1 MKLNITESE
10 LIECIK
16 NATQRILNEGELV
29 GDDGTLDNMLDVE
42 NEEPDY
48 EYPEENY
55 EDEED
60 VYPEEESNYEDVEE
74 EPTDDLGDVYN
85 DLGIIPGEKE
95 IDDEPTVN
103 STVHIST
110 DLDLRADADLIS
122 QIEEEFGIMADTDV
136 HSGNVVFD
144 VPSEILGRFKDYANE
159 NEFDANEDTPLNEG
173 RMPCEPYKVTTDGRV
188 FWMRESKAVENVDTF
203 KFRMNENYRRNCWK
217 NYVRGKFV
225 M

>member
-1 MKLNITESE
+1 MTMKLNITESE
-10 LIECIK
+10 LIECIT

-29 GDDGTLDNMLDVE
+29 GDDGTLDNLLDLE
-42 NEEPDY
+42 GEDTHY
-48 EYPEENY
+48 EYPEE
-55 EDEED
+55 DG
-60 VYPEEESNYEDVEE
+60 EEEEYTDFEG
-74 EPTDDLGDVYN
+74 PTDDLDDVY
-85 DLGIIPGEKE
+85 DELDIIPGEKE

-144 VPSEILGRFKDYANE
+144 VPSEILDSFKDYANE

-188 FWMRESKAVENVDTF
+188 FWMRESKAVGNVDTF

>member
-29 GDDGTLDNMLDVE
+29 GDDGTLDNLLDVE

-48 EYPEENY
+48 EYPEDDSEEEEYTDFDEESDY
-55 EDEED
+55 EDG
-60 VYPEEESNYEDVEE
+60 EE
-74 EPTDDLGDVYN
+74 EPTDDLGDVYDELN
-85 DLGIIPGEKE
+85 IIPGEKE
-95 IDDEPTVN
+95 IGEEPEIS

-110 DLDLRADADLIS
+110 DLDSRADADLIH
-122 QIEEEFGIMADTDV
+122 QIEDKFGLMADTDV
-136 HSGNVVFD
+136 HNGNIVFD
-144 VPSEILGRFKDYANE
+144 VPSEILDSFKNYANE
-159 NEFDANEDTPLNEG
+159 NEFDANEEMPLNEG

-188 FWMRESKAVENVDTF
+188 FWMRESKAMENVDTF
-203 KFRMNENYRRNCWK
+203 KFRMNENYRKNCWK
-217 NYVRGKFV
+217 NYVQGKFV

>member
-29 GDDGTLDNMLDVE
+29 GDDGTLDNLLDVE

-48 EYPEENY
+48 EYPEE
-55 EDEED
+55 
-60 VYPEEESNYEDVEE
+60 ESNYEDEEE
-74 EPTDDLGDVYN
+74 EPTDDLSDVYN

-144 VPSEILGRFKDYANE
+144 VPSEILDSFKDYANE

>member
-10 LIECIK
+10 RIECIK

-29 GDDGTLDNMLDVE
+29 GDDGTLDNLLDVE

-55 EDEED
+55 EGEED
-60 VYPEEESNYEDVEE
+60 VYPEEESNYEDEEE
-74 EPTDDLGDVYN
+74 EPTDDLSDVYN

-95 IDDEPTVN
+95 IGEEPEIS

-110 DLDLRADADLIS
+110 DLDSRADVDLIH
-122 QIEEEFGIMADTDV
+122 QIEDEFGIMADTDV
-136 HSGNVVFD
+136 HNGNIVFD
-144 VPSEILGRFKDYANE
+144 VPSEILDSFKNYANE
-159 NEFDANEDTPLNEG
+159 NEFDANEEMPLNEG

-188 FWMRESKAVENVDTF
+188 FWMRESKAMENVDTF
-203 KFRMNENYRRNCWK
+203 KFRMDENYRKNCWK